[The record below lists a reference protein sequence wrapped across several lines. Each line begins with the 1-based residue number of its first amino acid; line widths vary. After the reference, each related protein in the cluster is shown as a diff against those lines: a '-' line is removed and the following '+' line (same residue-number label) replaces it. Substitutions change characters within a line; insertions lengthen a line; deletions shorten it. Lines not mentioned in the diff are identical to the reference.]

1 MNVIILSAIWGV
13 LMMYVG
19 FIAKN
24 KNIPTY
30 VAIAGIILLLVV
42 NWMEYL
48 GVFFFNV
55 NTKGMLD
62 YY

>member
-19 FIAKN
+19 FITKN
-24 KNIPTY
+24 KNVPTY

-48 GVFFFNV
+48 GMFFFNV
-55 NTKGMLD
+55 EGNARV
-62 YY
+62 